1 MTNAEV
7 SAFLAVVQ
15 CGSLT
20 AAAETLYITQPTL
33 SNRIRSLEEET
44 GTPLFRRSKGIRRV
58 ELTEAGQRFIP
69 LALRWESLL
78 NETHALSEADQR
90 EALRIGAVYSI
101 NQYILPPVYQRF
113 LARKLPLSLW
123 VNTIHPTE
131 GFQGVETGEMDL
143 ALIDGNPVFSDRVE
157 VQPVFREKILLI
169 CSLDSDF
176 PDMVDPATLD
186 TSSEIMM
193 SWNREYSQ
201 WHDYWFGVNSR
212 PLFYSDTLQMAEVF
226 PHRQNGWS
234 AAPISAAATFLKSR
248 RARVCHFT
256 QPPPD
261 RVSYLLTRK
270 DTPLSPAMTVFL
282 EDLKTELQQAQ
293 DLQYYL

>member
-1 MTNAEV
+1 MTSAEI

-20 AAAETLYITQPTL
+20 AASEMLYITQPTL
-33 SNRIRSLEEET
+33 SNRIRTLEEET

-58 ELTEAGQRFIP
+58 ELTDAGQRFIP
-69 LALRWESLL
+69 LAMRWETLL
-78 NETHALSEADQR
+78 NETHTLSETAQR

-131 GFQGVETGEMDL
+131 GFQGVGSGEMDL

-176 PDMVDPATLD
+176 PDLVDPASLD
-186 TSSEIMM
+186 ASDEIML
-193 SWNREYSQ
+193 SLNREYSQ
-201 WHDYWFGVNSR
+201 WHDYWFGPNAR
-212 PLFYSDTLQMAEVF
+212 PLFYSDSMQMAEVF
-226 PHRQNGWS
+226 PHRRNGWS
-234 AAPISAAATFLKSR
+234 AAPISAAANLLKTR
-248 RARVCHFT
+248 RAKVCHFT

-270 DTPLSPAMTVFL
+270 DTPLSPAMSIFL
-282 EDLKTELQQAQ
+282 EDLKAELQQAQ
-293 DLQYYL
+293 DLQNYL